1 MVLAIGTNSSALMA
15 SAAASSVNKD
25 METSMERLSTGKRI
39 NSAADD
45 AAGVAIA
52 SRMTSEINGLNQA
65 IRNASDGQSMAATAE
80 GAMVEIADML
90 QRMRELAVQSS
101 NDTLNTN
108 DRTNLND
115 EVTQLKAEI
124 DRIATT
130 TRFNDVSML
139 DGTADI
145 TLQIGAKAGESL
157 NFKVGNLGTTALG
170 TSLTALTSSAATS
183 NSAEGVAAT
192 KSISQMAFNGNDTY
206 GFTLTVGEGDGS
218 TTEALT
224 IANASVTGNSAS
236 DVASKINT
244 AISAAVT
251 AGTLAA
257 DTVSASANG
266 NVVTIENKLGDSI
279 AVSSFSSAGNGT
291 ASYASIS
298 GAGESKLLTDTA
310 ATTSITNNGGGGAT
324 TASSTL
330 ALQAGKD
337 YSFNVNGTDITV
349 TNLGTGTTEADLLA
363 TLKLAIGDGAAGSTV
378 TGQNFS
384 LQDSTGKNIEIKNFV
399 ATSSPVGSA
408 GSMVMTVRVDAD
420 SSTPSNTYAVGGS
433 DTTDID
439 KGDIVQLSFTEAEAD
454 YGFKLGGTAFTV
466 ATASAGESL
475 QDALATTRDAINAAV
490 AATTISDVTARL
502 VDGKLEI
509 ENTSTSAAIT
519 LDTFTSTGKP
529 AVAAGTATFAGT
541 NLTTQG
547 SASTTNGV
555 KATPS
560 EMTLSVSED
569 DTYSF
574 KIGGTQVTAEVVGGN
589 LDALVSA
596 VNSQSATTGVTAAM
610 SNGDI
615 LLSNAAGSAINIT
628 DFASV
633 GTGVIN
639 AANAAGQGSSAT
651 LNDAG
656 AVTGAS
662 TAAAGT
668 ATATTMSLSMDA
680 TDDVTFQLSDGR
692 TTATVRL
699 TSFDTTDNSAMLAE
713 IQSALSNAGSDI
725 TAAAASG
732 TAPIILT
739 NAKGGEIDLSN
750 YTSDG
755 AGVMTA
761 SPGSEQGVGKMLDD
775 TGVSGSQNAVSA
787 IDISTNAGSQD
798 AISTIDRALETLGSE
813 RSNLGAVVNRL
824 DHTVNNLTNIVVNT
838 ESAKGRIE
846 DADFASESTAM
857 SKAQILQ
864 QASTAMLAQANASKQ
879 GVLSLLQG

>member
-1 MVLAIGTNSSALMA
+1 MVLAIATNSSALLA

-25 METSMERLSTGKRI
+25 METSMERLATGKRI

-80 GAMVEIADML
+80 GAMVEISDML

-108 DRTNLND
+108 DRQNLND

-130 TRFNDVSML
+130 TRFNDVNML

-192 KSISQMAFNGNDTY
+192 KSVSQMAFNGNDTY
-206 GFTLTVGEGDGS
+206 GFTLTVGEGYGS

-224 IANASVTGNSAS
+224 IASASVTGNSAS

-257 DTVSASANG
+257 DTVSATANG

-279 AVSSFSSAGNGT
+279 AVSNFSSAGNGT

-298 GAGESKLLTDTA
+298 GAGESKLLTDTG
-310 ATTSITNNGGGGAT
+310 ATTGVTNNGGGSAT
-324 TASSTL
+324 TASSIL

-349 TNLGTGTTEADLLA
+349 SNLGTTTTEADLLA

-384 LQDSTGKNIEIKNFV
+384 LQDTTGKEIEIKNFV

-408 GSMVMTVRVDAD
+408 GSMVLSTRVDAD
-420 SSTPSNTYAVGGS
+420 ASTPGNTYAVGGS

-439 KGDIVQLSFTEAEAD
+439 KGDIAQLSFTEAEAD
-454 YGFKLGGTAFTV
+454 YGFKLGGQAFTV
-466 ATASAGESL
+466 ATASADKTL
-475 QDALATTRDAINAAV
+475 QEALAVTRDAINAN
-490 AATTISDVTARL
+490 TTINSDVTARL

-509 ENTSTSAAIT
+509 EVASGASAAAT
-519 LDTFTSTGKP
+519 LDTFSSTGKP
-529 AVAAGTATFAGT
+529 AVVAGTATFANV

-555 KATPS
+555 EATPS
-560 EMTLSVSED
+560 EMTMSFSED

-574 KIGGTQVTAEVVGGN
+574 KIGGTQVTAEVSGGN
-589 LDALVSA
+589 LDGMVSA
-596 VNSQSATTGVTAAM
+596 INSQSATTGVSAAL
-610 SNGDI
+610 SNGDV
-615 LLSNAAGSAINIT
+615 LLSNAAGSAITIT
-628 DFASV
+628 DFAST
-633 GTGVIN
+633 GTGIVN

-651 LNDAG
+651 LTNSA

-668 ATATTMSLSMDA
+668 ATATTMALSMDA
-680 TDDVTFQLSDGR
+680 TDDVTFQVSDGQ

-713 IQSALSNAGSDI
+713 ITSALSNAGSNI
-725 TAAAASG
+725 TAAAANG

-739 NAKGGEIDLSN
+739 NATGGEIDLTN
-750 YTSDG
+750 FTSDG
-755 AGVMTA
+755 SGVMTA
-761 SPGSEQGVGKMLDD
+761 SPGAQQGVGKMLDD
-775 TGVSGSQNAVSA
+775 TGVSASQNAVSA
-787 IDISTNAGSQD
+787 IDISTDAGSQD
-798 AISTIDRALETLGSE
+798 AISTIDRALESLGGE
-813 RSNLGAVVNRL
+813 RANLGAVVNRL

-838 ESAKGRIE
+838 EASRGRIE
-846 DADFASESTAM
+846 DADFATESTAL